1 METPIAHFFNLYP
14 LDPGM
19 TVLAGSV
26 ILLLIIMVAYFKRV
40 VNLLKGP
47 SFRTPDQIKQWV
59 QESEVLCEK
68 LSQML
73 QERKEIAHR
82 LIAEFDLK
90 IETLRTLMAE
100 MDRKHPLPET
110 GIPRRPQ
117 EEGVVKMAEQGLPFL
132 EIARQTGLSVGEIQ
146 FIMNL
151 RKCQTTAPS
160 KTVSPEQ
167 A

>member
-1 METPIAHFFNLYP
+1 METRIGHFFHLYH

-26 ILLLIIMVAYFKRV
+26 ILLLIVMVAYFKRV

-47 SFRTPDQIKQWV
+47 SYSTPDHVKQWV
-59 QESEVLCEK
+59 QESEVLCER

-73 QERKEIAHR
+73 EERKEIANR
-82 LIAEFDLK
+82 LIAAFDLK

-100 MDRKHPLPET
+100 MDQKHSLPVTESQRKQ
-110 GIPRRPQ
+110 Q
-117 EEGVVKMAEQGLPFL
+117 EEGVVKMAEQGLPYL

-151 RKCQTTAPS
+151 RKCQTPSSS
-160 KTVSPEQ
+160 KTV
-167 A
+167 

>member
-1 METPIAHFFNLYP
+1 METHIAHFFNLYS

-26 ILLLIIMVAYFKRV
+26 ILLLVVMVAYFKRV
-40 VNLLKGP
+40 VNLLKSP
-47 SFRTPDQIKQWV
+47 SPRRPDQIRQWV
-59 QESEVLCEK
+59 QESEILCER

-73 QERKEIAHR
+73 EERKEIARR

-90 IETLRTLMAE
+90 IETLRAMMAE
-100 MDRKHPLPET
+100 MDRKHLSSATELPRT
-110 GIPRRPQ
+110 QP
-117 EEGVVKMAEQGLPFL
+117 EEGVVKMAEQGLPLL

-151 RKCQTTAPS
+151 RKCQTSASS
-160 KTVSPEQ
+160 KTTSPE
-167 A
+167 